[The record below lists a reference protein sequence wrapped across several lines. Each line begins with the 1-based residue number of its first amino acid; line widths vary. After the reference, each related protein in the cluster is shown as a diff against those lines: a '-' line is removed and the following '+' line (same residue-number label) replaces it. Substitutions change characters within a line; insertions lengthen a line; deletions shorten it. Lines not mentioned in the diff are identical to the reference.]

1 MEKNSAIIWSSRNQT
16 IFECLDILI
25 RIKPS
30 LNFTRTKK
38 IEITSTHFFFI
49 SSPLLL
55 SKLTFFPWPQARVL
69 KWSTGTVFGKKAFPI
84 VFFRGAFERI
94 AANRHRLICS
104 VQVSCHFKSAE
115 IRTHGSSS
123 WRSLFQLVEPHCQ
136 TELKKA
142 LKVWIWILCYMT
154 ETWRKSLPSRWQQ

>member
-1 MEKNSAIIWSSRNQT
+1 MIVKKSDDLRVFGHFNQNQT
-16 IFECLDILI
+16 I
-25 RIKPS
+25 IKFHS
-30 LNFTRTKK
+30 YEK
-38 IEITSTHFFFI
+38 IEIASTHFFFI

-115 IRTHGSSS
+115 IRTHASSS